1 MFKVNP
7 YRSGAGLMPVYIAGR
22 DEDIQNVSQMF
33 DALTMDI
40 PTQSI
45 IFSGLRGVGKTVL
58 INKLQSIAEEKGIFC
73 KHIEIEERNDFISQI
88 AECSQAFLRTVS
100 AKEKFK
106 HLIQKPLEAIKSLV
120 VSFNPEDNS
129 FSLSMQ
135 DRELYVS
142 NNLTQTLTEVFSTI
156 GETAQKT
163 ETPICFFIDEIQY
176 MKQNQLGSLIAALHR
191 ANQLGYPIMIIGA
204 GLPKIYKMLSDEKSY
219 SERLFMYKK
228 NDSLTDEQ
236 SEKAIEEPAKKFN
249 IIYAHEATNKIVE
262 ITKGY
267 PFFIQQLCKI
277 VYDKTNK
284 DVIELSD
291 VENCIDEFL
300 SSLDERFFKSRY
312 ERCAESDKKFIFAMV
327 ECGELPCTIS
337 NVAHNLNKTVGSI
350 STTRA
355 QLISKGIIYPVRYK
369 ELDFTVP
376 EFSGY
381 IQRLEEYKQW
391 CISKENQTVTLCEI
405 SENIPIKLLSTKSF
419 HDIIIGRK

>member
-7 YRSGAGLMPVYIAGR
+7 YRPGAGLMPVYIAGR

-191 ANQLGYPIMIIGA
+191 VNQLGYPIMIIGA

-228 NDSLTDEQ
+228 IDSLTDEQ

-249 IIYAHEATNKIVE
+249 IIYAHEAINKIVE
-262 ITKGY
+262 ITKGS

-284 DVIELSD
+284 NVIELSD

-391 CISKENQTVTLCEI
+391 CISK
-405 SENIPIKLLSTKSF
+405 
-419 HDIIIGRK
+419 

>member
-7 YRSGAGLMPVYIAGR
+7 YRPGAGLMPVYIAGR

-88 AECSQAFLRTVS
+88 AECSQAFLRTIS

-228 NDSLTDEQ
+228 IDSLTDEQ

-300 SSLDERFFKSRY
+300 SFLDERFFKSRY

-391 CISKENQTVTLCEI
+391 CISK
-405 SENIPIKLLSTKSF
+405 
-419 HDIIIGRK
+419 

>member
-7 YRSGAGLMPVYIAGR
+7 YRPGAGLMPVYIAGR

-88 AECSQAFLRTVS
+88 AECSQAFLRTIS

-228 NDSLTDEQ
+228 IDSLTDEQ
-236 SEKAIEEPAKKFN
+236 SEKAIKEPAKKFN

-391 CISKENQTVTLCEI
+391 CISK
-405 SENIPIKLLSTKSF
+405 
-419 HDIIIGRK
+419 

>member
-7 YRSGAGLMPVYIAGR
+7 YRPGAGLMPVYIAGR

-204 GLPKIYKMLSDEKSY
+204 GLPKIYKMFSDEKSY

-228 NDSLTDEQ
+228 IDSLTDEQ

-391 CISKENQTVTLCEI
+391 CISK
-405 SENIPIKLLSTKSF
+405 
-419 HDIIIGRK
+419 

>member
-7 YRSGAGLMPVYIAGR
+7 YRPGAGLMPVYIAGR

-73 KHIEIEERNDFISQI
+73 KHIEIEERNDFISQF
-88 AECSQAFLRTVS
+88 AECSQAFLRTIS

-228 NDSLTDEQ
+228 IDSLTDEQ

-391 CISKENQTVTLCEI
+391 CISK
-405 SENIPIKLLSTKSF
+405 
-419 HDIIIGRK
+419 

>member
-7 YRSGAGLMPVYIAGR
+7 YRPGAGLMPVYIAGR

-88 AECSQAFLRTVS
+88 AECSQAFLRTIS

-191 ANQLGYPIMIIGA
+191 VNQLGYPIMIIGA

-228 NDSLTDEQ
+228 IDSLTDEQ
-236 SEKAIEEPAKKFN
+236 SEKASEEPAKKFN
-249 IIYAHEATNKIVE
+249 IIYAHEAINKIVE
-262 ITKGY
+262 ITKGS

-391 CISKENQTVTLCEI
+391 CISK
-405 SENIPIKLLSTKSF
+405 
-419 HDIIIGRK
+419 

>member
-1 MFKVNP
+1 M
-7 YRSGAGLMPVYIAGR
+7 
-22 DEDIQNVSQMF
+22 
-33 DALTMDI
+33 
-40 PTQSI
+40 
-45 IFSGLRGVGKTVL
+45 
-58 INKLQSIAEEKGIFC
+58 
-73 KHIEIEERNDFISQI
+73 
-88 AECSQAFLRTVS
+88 
-100 AKEKFK
+100 
-106 HLIQKPLEAIKSLV
+106 
-120 VSFNPEDNS
+120 
-129 FSLSMQ
+129 
-135 DRELYVS
+135 YVS

-228 NDSLTDEQ
+228 IDSLTDEQ

-300 SSLDERFFKSRY
+300 LSLDEGFFKSRY

-391 CISKENQTVTLCEI
+391 CISK
-405 SENIPIKLLSTKSF
+405 
-419 HDIIIGRK
+419 